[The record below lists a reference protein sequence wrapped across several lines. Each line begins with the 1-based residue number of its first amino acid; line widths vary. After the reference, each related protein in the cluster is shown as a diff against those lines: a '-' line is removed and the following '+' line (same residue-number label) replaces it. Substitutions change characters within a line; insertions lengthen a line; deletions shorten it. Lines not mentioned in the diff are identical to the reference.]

1 MPVIDNL
8 EYTLGLNTRDLERGG
23 RRAESVLK
31 RIDKAFGKLA
41 NINLA
46 AEGVARF
53 GRAVFGAGRQ
63 FIDAAVT
70 MESLTRGLTAVA
82 GSAKQA
88 ELQMA
93 DLREVAKLPGLGLEE
108 ALRGSINLQAAGLSA
123 ERATTSLQAFGNALA
138 TVGKGKADLQGVTLA
153 LTQIAAKGKL
163 SAEEINQIAE
173 RVPQIRQVMK
183 AAFGTAIPKEIEKSG
198 ISFEQFIDKV
208 NEELLKLPQV
218 TGGAQNAFEN
228 LGDTIF
234 ETRSR
239 IGTRLLPTVVE
250 FANKMGDAFDNLNT
264 SLMSPNERMRELT
277 SDMQDAQTEYDQTAS
292 KLEHLETQYDTLRER
307 LEETEKGTDEHLVTS
322 RELDGVITQ
331 LIKLVPELAAQ
342 YDNETKS
349 LGNLNEALK
358 RNQKLQQGILQGK
371 FVEGIGEF
379 VDEIDSLQTSLADAE
394 QRFDLLNQAVKSNA
408 KIVASQ
414 IHPLHGYATAFD
426 LVAKNGEVL
435 ARNLSESE
443 RNSLTRGVNDLNQ
456 AFGITKGEI
465 DGFRLSLQESRNVL
479 GDYLKLIGPEA
490 ISTFN
495 DLVFHQQK
503 ITTTTGEAKEEWQAF
518 YTLLLDK
525 AAPILDMSADKID
538 RMATV
543 MATLAGQT
551 TSATKAVKKLADV
564 SKKEFKPLVQIGG
577 GPTDPHAARA
587 ARLRAAEA
595 ADDDAIAAQG
605 KADAKFIEGENA
617 KTEAIGK
624 RIERASELH
633 SKEIERRFEKENQEL
648 EAQVK
653 IRAEL
658 AKSEQDKEKRDT
670 DAADKAAKKAAREK
684 QDSIRKMAQ
693 GYADVSGAVLSV
705 AEIVGVD
712 LGEDMKTAVGLADDF
727 AGAFISLAAGD
738 VLGAVASGVSGV
750 AGVLGLLF
758 GESES
763 DRRKRALR
771 QEIVGIRDEIA
782 ILMNQLNRMPEEFEG
797 GKDALTKLEEG
808 LRQQLALVQ
817 GVAGDTFGEIL
828 DTIAQSIR
836 VNQGWD
842 DIKESVEQSMMG
854 AVFQGVLEAQLQ
866 KEELQSKV
874 ERFVA
879 TLNSAISDGVIDADE
894 KRQIDMRQGSVRAA
908 SMMVQKR
915 TRDILQ
921 ASGMFDFDS
930 VLAEAE
936 TDAAGGTGRT
946 TPAGMSVA
954 IRQITSRQ
962 ADELALVFAGVQS
975 TNREIA
981 NNTLRTADTLEL
993 YLPTLA
999 ERIDMMDHG
1008 LSPGGSG
1015 SRGEAR
1021 QLTETKRSQ
1030 GNLNG

>member
-408 KIVASQ
+408 TIVSSKINT
-414 IHPLHGYATAFD
+414 LHGYATAFD

-435 ARNLSESE
+435 AKNLSESE
-443 RNSLTRGVNDLNQ
+443 RNSLTRNVNDLNQ

-465 DGFRLSLQESRNVL
+465 DGFRLSLQESRNIL

-525 AAPILDMSADKID
+525 AAPILDMSVDKIN

-543 MATLAGQT
+543 MATLAGVT
-551 TSATKAVKKLADV
+551 IKASGAVEKLADV
-564 SKKEFKPLVQIGG
+564 SKKEFKPLVEISPLDQMVSDVLRDTRTTIGLGADPEFEVEEEEAKDHYKFLSDMADDLLDQEEKGSKKYWSDLEKRGKAYAKAEKERRRQLVQGYQDVTGAVVDVAGTIGG
-577 GPTDPHAARA
+577 
-587 ARLRAAEA
+587 
-595 ADDDAIAAQG
+595 
-605 KADAKFIEGENA
+605 
-617 KTEAIGK
+617 
-624 RIERASELH
+624 
-633 SKEIERRFEKENQEL
+633 
-648 EAQVK
+648 
-653 IRAEL
+653 
-658 AKSEQDKEKRDT
+658 
-670 DAADKAAKKAAREK
+670 
-684 QDSIRKMAQ
+684 
-693 GYADVSGAVLSV
+693 
-705 AEIVGVD
+705 D
-712 LGEDMKTAVGLADDF
+712 LGQGLATAVDLADDF
-727 AGAFISLAAGD
+727 ANAFFSLASGN

-750 AGVLGLLF
+750 VGVLGELF

-771 QEIVGIRDEIA
+771 QEIVAISDEIA

-817 GVAGDTFGEIL
+817 GIAGDTFGEIL

-874 ERFVA
+874 ANFVA
-879 TLNSAISDGVIDADE
+879 FLNSAFSDGVIDAKE
-894 KRQIDMRQGSVRAA
+894 KSQLDLRQGSVRAA
-908 SMMVQKR
+908 SMVVQKR
-915 TRDILQ
+915 TREILQ

-999 ERIDMMDHG
+999 DRIDMMDNG

-1021 QLTETKRSQ
+1021 QLTETRRSK